1 MRVLYSSPPDRAW
14 AQHYAMQSMQS
25 GAGFVGMPYQRG
37 AGLGSFFKGVFRAL
51 LPMAKSAG
59 KTLGR
64 QALSTGAQIASDM
77 VSGDTIK
84 VAVKRRG
91 KQATKKLLKKAVK
104 KIQTGGRRKKRRK
117 TSVKKTKRKRKT
129 PTRKRK
135 KSSTKKR
142 RKVSDQ
148 LGFYY
153 K

>member
-1 MRVLYSSPPDRAW
+1 
-14 AQHYAMQSMQS
+14 MQAMQS

-37 AGLGSFFKGVFRAL
+37 AGLGSFFRGVFRAL

-64 QALSTGAQIASDM
+64 QALSTGAQIASD
-77 VSGDTIK
+77 VVAGDTIK
-84 VAVKRRG
+84 VAAKRRG
-91 KQATKKLLKKAVK
+91 KQATKKLLKRAVK

-117 TSVKKTKRKRKT
+117 TGVKRKTTRKRKT
-129 PTRKRK
+129 PVRRK
-135 KSSTKKR
+135 KPGTKKR

-148 LGFYY
+148 LGFYF